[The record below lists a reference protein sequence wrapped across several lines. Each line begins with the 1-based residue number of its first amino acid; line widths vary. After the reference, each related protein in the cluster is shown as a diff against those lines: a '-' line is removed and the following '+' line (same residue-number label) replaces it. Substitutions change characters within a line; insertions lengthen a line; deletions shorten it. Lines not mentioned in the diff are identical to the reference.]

1 MDLIEQ
7 IKGSLFTRKPS
18 ASKLILY
25 DVAGVKVSV
34 CKAEEHHRTST
45 ITKKPLEDGS
55 VLSQH
60 IIQDPVEVTLR
71 FEQCNVVQG
80 KADSFG
86 SQVATPQNVESTFNY
101 GAYEAYKAWQKIE
114 ELWKG
119 KKLLTLYT
127 THAIYQDVVCVEL
140 SGIHKAPYKNT
151 IDFTAKFVKMNLIKR
166 QSVGLPTSS
175 IGNKTLASEE
185 RAGNVTPEI
194 TSVQSSSGSFI
205 ITR

>member
-34 CKAEEHHRTST
+34 CKAEEHRRTST

-86 SQVATPQNVESTFNY
+86 SQTANAQQVESVFNY
-101 GAYEAYKAWQKIE
+101 GAYEAYKVWQKIE
-114 ELWKG
+114 ELWKN

-127 THAIYQDVVCVEL
+127 THAVYQDVVCVEL
-140 SGIHKAPYKNT
+140 SGIHKAPYKNS

-166 QSVGLPTSS
+166 QTTGLLTSAL
-175 IGNKTLASEE
+175 GNKALASEE

-194 TSVQSSSGSFI
+194 TSSNQSGSFI
-205 ITR
+205 ITQ